1 MKAIIALGGGA
12 ERSKKRFDGA
22 LTLYLEN
29 PNSIIIT
36 SGWDW
41 KEKDL
46 QSYTSNVCKRLNLIP
61 KIIEEHES
69 KFTQENVFYSKQKID
84 ELGKGIEEVDII
96 GAPSQAA
103 RIKRYFKRGFGK
115 KYKLNFY
122 AIPESLKITTKNF
135 PYEIFKYLISL
146 CPSYN
151 DQILTMKL
159 KKTIEPFLS

>member
-1 MKAIIALGGGA
+1 MKAIVALGGGA

-22 LTLYLEN
+22 LSLYFEN
-29 PNSIIIT
+29 PNSLIIT

-46 QSYTSNVCKRLNLIP
+46 QSYISNACKKLNLNP
-61 KIIEEHES
+61 KIIEEHQS
-69 KFTQENVFYSKQKID
+69 RFTQENVFYSKQKID
-84 ELGKGIEEVDII
+84 ELGKEMEEVDII
-96 GAPSQAA
+96 GALSQVA
-103 RIKRYFKRGFGK
+103 RIKRYFKREFGK

-122 AIPESLKITTKNF
+122 AVPESLKITMKNF
-135 PYEIFKYLISL
+135 PYEILKYLISL